1 MWEPTELSSLPP
13 ILKSPILKS
22 PVNYWFTIGD
32 RINLG
37 DTNLIAEIE
46 RDFTYYGDEL
56 TVGIEKVT
64 QKWPIF

>member
-1 MWEPTELSSLPP
+1 MPKSCSIELPRHVYIKKYGP
-13 ILKSPILKS
+13 
-22 PVNYWFTIGD
+22 TIGD

-56 TVGIEKVT
+56 TVGIGKVT
-64 QKWPIF
+64 QK